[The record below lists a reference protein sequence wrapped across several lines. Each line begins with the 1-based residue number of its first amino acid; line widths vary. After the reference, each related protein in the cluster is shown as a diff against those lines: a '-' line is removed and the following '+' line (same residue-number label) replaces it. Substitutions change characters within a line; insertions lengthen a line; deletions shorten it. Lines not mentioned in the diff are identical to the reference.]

1 MLCYH
6 AECHYAEC
14 GIVFIIMLSVIMQS
28 VIMLSVAKE
37 KCFITLTPGPN
48 VNKPFKAEFR
58 NACDKLECLSM
69 ARMSILV

>member
-1 MLCYH
+1 
-6 AECHYAEC
+6 
-14 GIVFIIMLSVIMQS
+14 MQS

-69 ARMSILV
+69 EIMSILV